1 MICGITS
8 GRSKKCSD
16 SVAGFDIVYL
26 FPFVSYD
33 RSQIILNTNIVTT
46 FPDTEIF
53 KFEVLNANLS
63 EEMSEDDGGIFY
75 SQNLSFDLAKTS
87 VEDNLELSK
96 LMDKDYMAIVSD
108 RNGIFRLLGT
118 YNGLSA
124 EVTKVTG
131 GGMEDFNGYKVTME
145 GKESLSSLFVSNLED
160 AGFKIIEPIIIQYGY
175 LYNWYAA
182 DDSRNIA
189 NTGWSVPTIDNQKT
203 LSDFLGGNTVA
214 GGKMKE
220 TGDTYWLTPNLGATN
235 TSGFNGRGGGTRI
248 AETGVFDRTKD
259 FMQYWAQGFNTAG
272 GYISVLKHDF
282 ATYTAYNGT
291 TWYSYAK
298 ATGGAIRLVKDTTT
312 LTDGQTGTY
321 TGNDGKVYRTICIGT
336 QEWLADNLKETK
348 YRNSDAIPEV
358 IPNATW
364 AGLSTGARCSYGN
377 AESSF
382 LTLST
387 TSVIPNWS
395 PSAVTSTGSA
405 LTWDATGDITPTS
418 QNVNDPTFDLTANTG
433 TVNMNVYDVSN
444 VTNLGLNALSIT
456 AIDFTKLT
464 SLSQINLSGN
474 LLTSIDITNNTIL
487 QYVNF
492 NTNNLTSINSTNAT
506 NLIQLQV
513 DDNNLTSIDVST
525 NTNLQFLNCLGN
537 TLSSL
542 DISNN
547 TLLVFLYCYGNSFS
561 STVTNQ
567 ILADLVSNGVTNGNL
582 SYRNNET
589 GQGVTDRATLISRG
603 WNITNNAT

>member
-8 GRSKKCSD
+8 GRSKQCSD
-16 SVAGFDIVYL
+16 SVAGFNIVYL

-46 FPDTEIF
+46 FPDTQIF

-75 SQNLSFDLAKTS
+75 SQNLSFDLARTS
-87 VEDNLELSK
+87 VEDNLELTK

-175 LYNWYAA
+175 LYNWFAV
-182 DDSRNIA
+182 DDSRNVA
-189 NTGWSVPTIDNQKT
+189 NTGWSVPTINNQKT

-220 TGDTYWLTPNLGATN
+220 TGLTYWDTPNTGATN
-235 TSGFNGRGGGTRI
+235 ESNFNARGGGERSDS
-248 AETGVFDRTKD
+248 TGLFSALK
-259 FMQYWAQGFNTAG
+259 QQQAYWAQSYNANG
-272 GYISVLKHDF
+272 GYVSTLLYASTV
-282 ATYTAYNGT
+282 YTAYTGSS
-291 TWYSYAK
+291 WYSK
-298 ATGGAIRLVKDTTT
+298 EKGFGLAIRLVKDTTT
-312 LTDGQTGTY
+312 LTNGQTGTY
-321 TGNDGKVYRTICIGT
+321 TGNDGKVYRTICIST
-336 QEWLADNLKETK
+336 QEWVADNLKETK
-348 YRNSDAIPEV
+348 YRNLDLIPEV

-364 AGLSTGARCSYGN
+364 IGLSTGARCSYGN

-382 LTLST
+382 FTFST
-387 TSVIPNWS
+387 TSVVSNWS
-395 PSAVTSTGSA
+395 PTTVVNGGST
-405 LTWDATGDITPTS
+405 LTWDITGDIAPTS

-433 TVNMNVYDVSN
+433 TVNMNVYDISL
-444 VTNLGLNALSIT
+444 VTFLDFRNL
-456 AIDFTKLT
+456 DFTLLDSSNLVSLQSLNVINSFLTDLDLTNNTLLQQLFITNNSLT
-464 SLSQINLSGN
+464 SLS
-474 LLTSIDITNNTIL
+474 LTTQTSLITL
-487 QYVNF
+487 
-492 NTNNLTSINSTNAT
+492 
-506 NLIQLQV
+506 
-513 DDNNLTSIDVST
+513 DCEDNNLA
-525 NTNLQFLNCLGN
+525 
-537 TLSSL
+537 SL
-542 DISNN
+542 DISSTNIKI
-547 TLLVFLYCYGNSFS
+547 LRCEGNSFS
-561 STVTNQ
+561 STVTNK
-567 ILADLVSNGVTNGNL
+567 ILTDLVAIGRNNGTL
-582 SYRNNET
+582 HYRNNET

-603 WNITNNAT
+603 WNITNYAT

>member
-8 GRSKKCSD
+8 GRSKQCSD

-46 FPDTEIF
+46 FPDTQIF

-75 SQNLSFDLAKTS
+75 SQNLSFDLARTS
-87 VEDNLELSK
+87 VQDNLELTK

-189 NTGWSVPTIDNQKT
+189 NTGWSVPTIDNQRT

-220 TGDTYWLTPNLGATN
+220 TGFTYWDSPNTGATN
-235 TSGFNGRGGGTRI
+235 TSNFNARGGGERLDTDG
-248 AETGVFDRTKD
+248 AFYGVKQTAA
-259 FMQYWAQGFNTAG
+259 YWAQGSNPAG
-272 GYISVLKHDF
+272 GYVSALSHVTSL
-282 ATYTAYNGT
+282 YTAYNGT
-291 TWYSYAK
+291 SYHSKAK
-298 ATGGAIRLVKDTTT
+298 EFGIGIRLIKDTTT
-312 LTDGQTGTY
+312 LTNGQTGTY

-336 QEWLADNLKETK
+336 QEWVADNLKETK
-348 YRNSDAIPEV
+348 YRNLDAIPEV
-358 IPNATW
+358 IPNGTW
-364 AGLSTGARCSYGN
+364 IGLSTGARCSYGN

-382 LTLST
+382 FTFST
-387 TSVIPNWS
+387 TSVISNWS
-395 PSAVTSTGSA
+395 PSTVVNGGST
-405 LTWDATGDITPTS
+405 LTWDATGDIAPTS

-433 TVNMNVYDVSN
+433 TVNMNVYDISL
-444 VTNLGLNALSIT
+444 VTFLDFRNL
-456 AIDFTKLT
+456 DFTLLDSSNLVSLQSLNVINSFLTDLDFTNNTLLQQLFITNNSLT
-464 SLSQINLSGN
+464 SLS
-474 LLTSIDITNNTIL
+474 LTTQTSLIIL
-487 QYVNF
+487 
-492 NTNNLTSINSTNAT
+492 
-506 NLIQLQV
+506 
-513 DDNNLTSIDVST
+513 DCEDNNLA
-525 NTNLQFLNCLGN
+525 
-537 TLSSL
+537 SL
-542 DISNN
+542 DISSTNIKI
-547 TLLVFLYCYGNSFS
+547 LRCEGNSFS
-561 STVTNQ
+561 STVTNK
-567 ILADLVSNGVTNGNL
+567 ILTDLVDIGQNNGTL

-603 WNITNNAT
+603 WTITNYAT